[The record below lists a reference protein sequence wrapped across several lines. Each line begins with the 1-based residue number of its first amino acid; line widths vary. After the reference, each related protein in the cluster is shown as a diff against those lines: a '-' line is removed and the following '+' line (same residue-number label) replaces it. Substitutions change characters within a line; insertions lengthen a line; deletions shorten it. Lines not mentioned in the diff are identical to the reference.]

1 MEFIDLAVQR
11 YSVRKF
17 SGRPVEK
24 EKIELILKAGQV
36 SPTACNNQPQ
46 RILVI
51 QSEDAIA
58 KLKECTA
65 YHFGAPLAF
74 LICCD
79 KTVSWKRSFDGD
91 DSGEVDASIVTTHM
105 MLEAAA
111 LGLGTTWV
119 GYFDPE
125 KTRKAYN
132 IPSDFVPVAILPTG
146 YPADN
151 AAPSANHGKRYPLEQ
166 TVFYNRF

>member
-1 MEFIDLAVQR
+1 MAFIDLAIER

-17 SGRPVEK
+17 SGKAVEK
-24 EKIELILKAGQV
+24 EKIDLILKAGQV

-51 QSEDAIA
+51 EDESALL
-58 KLKECTA
+58 KLKECTS
-65 YHFGAPLAF
+65 YTFGAPLAF
-74 LICCD
+74 VICYD
-79 KTVSWKRSFDGD
+79 KTAAWVRSFDD
-91 DSGEVDASIVTTHM
+91 DNSGEVDASIVTTHM
-105 MLEAAA
+105 MLEAAD

-119 GYFDPE
+119 GYFNPE

-132 IPSDFVPVAILPTG
+132 IPDNLVPVAILPTG

-151 AAPSANHGKRYPLEQ
+151 AAPSANHGKRYPLAQ
-166 TVFYNRF
+166 TVWYNHF